1 VNDLGQVLHETEVGT
16 HGVGQAGQ
24 LAELRNQSHLVAC
37 AAVLV
42 NQQRLVNN
50 LDLLI
55 VAGLVVLSVRS
66 LDTVLVEG
74 GLR

>member
-1 VNDLGQVLHETEVGT
+1 
-16 HGVGQAGQ
+16 
-24 LAELRNQSHLVAC
+24 LAELRDQSHFVAC

-42 NQQRLVNN
+42 NQQRLVNY
-50 LDLLI
+50 LEFLV

-66 LDTVLVEG
+66 LDAVLVKG